1 MAGFAL
7 TNIYNNYLTTYAPS
21 LPGSRYDT
29 HKRSE
34 LKGIY
39 ESILKQSKESPLFL
53 LDTGEETTRFAINMK
68 ENARELKNTISSLSS
83 DGTSSV
89 LDQKKAFSSD
99 EDIITAKYIG
109 DSNRKINPGNV
120 PSFNIEVKQMA
131 GTQVNLGRFIPSG
144 QMDLPAD
151 TYSFDIQIN
160 DTDYEFQFN
169 IEAGDTNQ
177 SMQEKLSRL
186 INRSNIGVTASVEE
200 DGSGNSAL
208 RLESNSTGR
217 LSDGGDIFRV
227 SDDSTTKTA
236 GAVEYFGIADVTRP
250 AQNAVFSLNGT
261 EHSAYSNSFTID
273 KSYEVTLQG
282 VSEEGKETTVG
293 LKPDVESLIGNI
305 SDLVKGYNEFV
316 NRAAGYTQSYGRSNK
331 FNTEM
336 LSMRNDY
343 RNELD
348 SIGLSFKED
357 GTLEIDRNLLRSS
370 ANEGDPHETLK
381 PITNFTSALLRKA
394 RQISLNPMN
403 YTNRVVVEYKNP
415 GKNFPNPYI
424 TSMYSGM
431 MFNGYC

>member
-7 TNIYNNYLTTYAPS
+7 TNIYNNFLTTYAPS
-21 LPGSRYDT
+21 LTGSRYDT

-53 LDTGEETTRFAINMK
+53 LDAGEETTRFAINMK
-68 ENARELKNTISSLSS
+68 ENARELKNTISSLSA

-89 LDQKKAFSSD
+89 LDQKKAYSSD

-109 DSNRKINPGNV
+109 DSNKSIGQEEV
-120 PSFNIEVKQMA
+120 PSFNIEVKQLA
-131 GTQVNLGRFIPSG
+131 GSQVNLGRFIPSDR
-144 QMDLPAD
+144 MDLAPD

-169 IEAGDTNQ
+169 IESGDTNKA
-177 SMQEKLSRL
+177 MQEKLSRL
-186 INRSNIGVTASVEE
+186 INRSNIGVTASVVE
-200 DGSGNSAL
+200 DSNGNSAL

-217 LSDGGDIFRV
+217 LSDGRDIFRV
-227 SDDSTTKTA
+227 SDDNTSKTS
-236 GAVEYFGIADVTRP
+236 GSVDYFGIADITQP
-250 AQNAVFSLNGT
+250 ARNAVFSLNGN

-273 KSYEVTLQG
+273 KSYEVTLRG
-282 VSEEGKETTVG
+282 VSEEGKPATVG

-305 SDLVKGYNEFV
+305 SDLVKGYNDFV
-316 NRAAGYTQSYGRSNK
+316 RKAAEYTQSYGRSNK
-331 FNTEM
+331 FNSEM
-336 LSMRNDY
+336 GNLRNEY

-348 SIGLSFKED
+348 SVGLTFEKD
-357 GTLEIDRNLLRSS
+357 GSLSIDRNLLESS
-370 ANEGDPHETLK
+370 AEEGDPHDTLRS
-381 PITNFTSALLRKA
+381 ITDFTSALLRKS